1 MADRP
6 SLPTIV
12 CVVRHRLTGANWH
25 STTEAARRDEPA
37 LLPPAEIRGHARN
50 ASTDSQVP
58 AVILTPVDGPE
69 TTELA
74 PALVGSP
81 PLSASDYPPS
91 PSSSSAPLAPKSS
104 LALRDNTD
112 PDGKR
117 ARLESA
123 SGLGV
128 PAATDRRGST
138 SSSIMTSTTAPAYS
152 EKDAALK
159 EHPSGKAA
167 APGQDDLAAGHVFMS
182 PAHKPSFMAR
192 VPIVGR
198 CFGGGKKAKEADDEG
213 EKDGVKAQ
221 LQVRQLPEPTPEQ
234 LGPFRDAPA
243 VALNDLVDPK
253 SLEHLETLGGFDGLV
268 AKLHADPLN
277 GLPDADDDVLKGAP
291 AGTSVAD
298 RRRIYGEN
306 RLPARK
312 TKSLLQLM
320 WLALQDRV
328 LVRLHT

>member
-6 SLPTIV
+6 TLPLIV
-12 CVVRHRLTGANWH
+12 CVAWHCRTASDVH
-25 STTEAARRDEPA
+25 STTEPSTLHAAREDEPT

-50 ASTDSQVP
+50 SSTDSQVP

-74 PALVGSP
+74 P
-81 PLSASDYPPS
+81 PLTPSDYPPS
-91 PSSSSAPLAPKSS
+91 PSSSSTPLAPLSS
-104 LALRDNTD
+104 LALRDNHD

-117 ARLESA
+117 AHVE
-123 SGLGV
+123 GLGV
-128 PAATDRRGST
+128 PTMADRRGST
-138 SSSIMTSTTAPAYS
+138 SSSVLTGTTAPAYD

-159 EHPSGKAA
+159 EHASGQAA

-192 VPIVGR
+192 VPVVGR
-198 CFGGGKKAKEADDEG
+198 CFGGGKKAKKADANEQ
-213 EKDGVKAQ
+213 EKDGVKAK

-234 LGPFRDAPA
+234 LGPFVDAPA